1 MARPP
6 SPDAADRELTVETAR
21 LEHAER
27 IVDYRFVDRRWLL
40 TALTH
45 RSWLNEHA
53 SSGGHNELLELLGDA
68 VLGLVVVDELVRTS
82 PSAGE
87 GELTVR
93 RAAHVS
99 AEALAPVSVSSGL
112 AALIRAG
119 RGVLASGLPAN
130 VAADAVE
137 AVIGAVWRDAST
149 ANADALA
156 ACTRVVTH
164 LLGAPPQH
172 VVVTAAHAKRELQER
187 LQRLF
192 GRAPDYSIERA
203 DGPSHA
209 PSFRADVAFAGH
221 VLGTGMGGNKRA
233 ATEAAA
239 TAAVAALVDV
249 DDAELRR
256 RLSATPS

>member
-1 MARPP
+1 MTRTSAEG
-6 SPDAADRELTVETAR
+6 SELVVEADRLAR
-21 LEHAER
+21 AEA
-27 IVDYRFVDRRWLL
+27 IIGYRFVDRRFLL

-53 SSGGHNELLELLGDA
+53 SGGGHNELLELLGDA
-68 VLGLVVVDELVRTS
+68 VLGLVVVDELVRSS
-82 PSAGE
+82 PGAGE
-87 GELTVR
+87 GELTMR

-119 RGVLASGLPAN
+119 RGVVAAGLPAN

-137 AVIGAVWRDAST
+137 AVIGAVWRDASS
-149 ANADALA
+149 ANANALA
-156 ACTRVVTH
+156 ACTAVIAR
-164 LLGAPPQH
+164 LLGPPPKN

-192 GRAPDYSIERA
+192 GRAPDYSVERA

-221 VLGTGMGGNKRA
+221 VLGTGVGGNKRA

-256 RLSATPS
+256 RLSGTPS